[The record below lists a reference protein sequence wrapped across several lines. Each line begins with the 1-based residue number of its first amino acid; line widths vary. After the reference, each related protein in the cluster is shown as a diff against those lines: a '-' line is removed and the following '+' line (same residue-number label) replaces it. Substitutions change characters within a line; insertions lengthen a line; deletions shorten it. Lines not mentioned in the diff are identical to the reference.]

1 MKIRC
6 KNCYRVLNN
15 NEEYCTR
22 CGEHSEEVA
31 ELLRT
36 GKTLINP
43 VKKFRRFLYLYLGI
57 AFLFN
62 AVLTVIFGAL
72 YLAKNSNIEIGEE
85 GTPLPDAMILF
96 SSLNA
101 LLITGIVLT
110 IIIMIIEW
118 KNIKAE
124 IKNINVEKLII
135 SLAVAPFVIGLFVF
149 LTKMTNI
156 SFIPPLFKNYIVN
169 PNKEFLTTESLGLI
183 KIIPVM
189 ICYAFIEEYIFRKC
203 LYESLDDATLLTT
216 SQMVGIGTL
225 SGTLLD
231 FLSLGFFNSG
241 NFLSVI
247 LILFTSF
254 VMQYTMSIF
263 YFINKKNITFNI
275 IFRIVLYLI
284 IILILIL

>member
-43 VKKFRRFLYLYLGI
+43 VKKFRCFLYLYLGI

-183 KIIPVM
+183 KIISVM